1 MAVLLYCFL
10 LFVVVRGSQF
20 CASNIACCVGIVHF
34 ETEERWV
41 FLPTGSITAT
51 VLSAS
56 SPLFVSDE
64 LLKPADQ
71 FEYPSNI
78 SMSRTCVYSPAKF
91 ICCNM
96 FCLIYS
102 RWVIE
107 LIKFSKNQPRVVF
120 KLLFPFALSPAEFP
134 NILELGRVRVE
145 IWWNAFQR
153 CPGQQNALA
162 WNIGIHVVI
171 PCE

>member
-1 MAVLLYCFL
+1 MHTKIHILSTLAGLLLLWRFYCFPI

-20 CASNIACCVGIVHF
+20 CASNIACCVGIVHL

-41 FLPTGSITAT
+41 FLHTDSITTT

-56 SPLFVSDE
+56 SPLFVCDE

-78 SMSRTCVYSPAKF
+78 SMSRTCVYSDWAYQISKT
-91 ICCNM
+91 NQ
-96 FCLIYS
+96 
-102 RWVIE
+102 E
-107 LIKFSKNQPRVVF
+107 LSF
-120 KLLFPFALSPAEFP
+120 KLLFPFAFTPAEFP
-134 NILELGRVRVE
+134 NILELGRVWSWE

-153 CPGQQNALA
+153 
-162 WNIGIHVVI
+162 WDW
-171 PCE
+171 